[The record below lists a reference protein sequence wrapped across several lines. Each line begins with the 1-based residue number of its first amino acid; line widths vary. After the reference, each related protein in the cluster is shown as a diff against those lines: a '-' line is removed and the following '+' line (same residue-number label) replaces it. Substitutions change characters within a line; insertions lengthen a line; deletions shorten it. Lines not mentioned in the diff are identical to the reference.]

1 MKKKY
6 YAEIDETLYEST
18 LQNGLKLFVIP
29 KPGFQK
35 TYVTLTTKYGSLHT
49 DFVPYGEDKLHH
61 TPEGIAHFLE
71 HKMFEK
77 EAGDMFNMFSEQG
90 ASVNAFTSYDRTSY
104 LFTAVDHVEENIRLL
119 LEMVQKPYF
128 SAESVQKEI
137 GIIAE
142 EIKMYQEQPNYRL
155 YYQTLQGMYHQHPV
169 RQDIAGTLNSISEV
183 TADTLYDCYYTFY
196 RPENMVMFIVGHVDP
211 EQITAF
217 IEAHQFTAY
226 TEQYQPV
233 LKEIDEPASVKAH
246 EVTSPSDVSRPKL
259 MLGIKS
265 DCHHMNHPLIQTEF
279 EMMFIME
286 LLFGEQS
293 DFYHELLND
302 GLIDDSFGYSF
313 VLEPTFSHMLI
324 AGTTNE
330 PDKLKE
336 RLLNRLKETELDEKA
351 FRRLVKQTTGEYIAS
366 FNSLEYIANQ
376 FTRYYFNG
384 AILFDIVNVLD
395 QINLEDALHTFRHAI
410 NIDHVTDSRLL
421 PNG

>member
-1 MKKKY
+1 MKKQY
-6 YAEIDETLYEST
+6 YAEIDETLYET
-18 LQNGLKLFVIP
+18 ELTNGLQLFIIP
-29 KPGFQK
+29 KAGFQK

-49 DFVPYGEDKLHH
+49 NFVPVNGSEFIH
-61 TPEGIAHFLE
+61 TPEGVAHFLE

-77 EAGDMFNMFSEQG
+77 ESGDMFNVFSEQG

-119 LEMVQKPYF
+119 LQMVQQPYF

-169 RQDIAGTLNSISEV
+169 RQDIAGTVTSISEI
-183 TADTLYDCYYTFY
+183 TADTLYECYHSFY
-196 RPENMVMFIVGHVDP
+196 RPENMVMFVVGNVAPDSIA
-211 EQITAF
+211 EF
-217 IEAHQFTAY
+217 IAEHQFAEGR
-226 TEQYQPV
+226 EQYQPMIAA
-233 LKEIDEPASVKAH
+233 IDEPAAVRDK
-246 EVTSPSDVSRPKL
+246 EVSTPTDVTRPKM

-265 DCHHMNHPLIQTEF
+265 ECHKLKKPLIQTEF
-279 EMMFIME
+279 EMMFVLE
-286 LLFGEQS
+286 LLLGEQT
-293 DFYHELLND
+293 DFYHELLKD

-324 AGTTNE
+324 AGTTNQ
-330 PDKLKE
+330 PDELKARIAG
-336 RLLNRLKETELDEKA
+336 RLTHATFDEAA

-384 AILFDIVNVLD
+384 AILFDIIHVLER
-395 QINLEDALHTFRHAI
+395 INLETAVSTFRQAVDPD
-410 NIDHVTDSRLL
+410 NMTDSRLM
-421 PNG
+421 PRG